1 MMMARRLRREEE
13 EEETGIC
20 WIGRGIF
27 EK

>member
-13 EEETGIC
+13 EKETGIC
-20 WIGRGIF
+20 WIGRGTF